1 MKWEQFEEKAL
12 EFLKNNFSDP
22 SNFSLEGKSNSNT
35 SDILYKDRINEFYI
49 EVKMPISQ
57 SGQFVLNEDKQN
69 KKFIYSDKNR
79 SKLNEFSEE
88 ILTYMNSNFNFFSE
102 NKKTKAEIALDK
114 QIFYNWII
122 NYYEN
127 KNVKFIITLYD
138 SKYIIFPIH
147 KLSSYFDV
155 YAIYREKQSGSRR
168 LSTKNLDDFKKA
180 LQENQIKYAF
190 DNMDIKSEQDLDNLI
205 IRSENNRYLLKWKDD
220 RYDIRHLSNTRN
232 SNVIF
237 SLKLFKKLDENML
250 KEDLKYFKDLL
261 KKIALSNI
269 FGD

>member
-1 MKWEQFEEKAL
+1 MKWEQFEKKAL
-12 EFLKNNFSDP
+12 EFLKNNFSHP
-22 SNFSLEGKSNSNT
+22 NNFSLEGKSNSNT
-35 SDILYKDRINEFYI
+35 SDILYKDHTNKFYI

-69 KKFIYSDKNR
+69 KKFIYSDKNK

-88 ILTYMNSNFNFFSE
+88 ILTYMNGNFSFFSE
-102 NKKTKAEIALDK
+102 YKKTKAEISLDK

-127 KNVKFIITLYD
+127 KNVKFIITLYE
-138 SKYIIFPIH
+138 SKYIIFPIY
-147 KLSSYFDV
+147 KLSSYFNV
-155 YAIYREKQSGSRR
+155 FAIYREKQSGSRR
-168 LSTKNLDDFKKA
+168 LSIKNLDDFKKA
-180 LQENQIKYAF
+180 LQENQIKYTF
-190 DNMDIKSEQDLDNLI
+190 EDVDIRSEQDLDNLV

-220 RYDIRHLSNTRN
+220 RYDIRHLSNIRN

-250 KEDLKYFKDLL
+250 KEDSKHFEDTL
-261 KKIALSNI
+261 KKIA
-269 FGD
+269 